1 MYIGEKVKFHN
12 EHGETVK
19 GEVTEVLSDSHDDV
33 RVNGMGEVEYFSKK
47 TDKYVPVRPK
57 HEDSIFY
64 EVKTDV
70 GMEYVLESE
79 IVERFSGNI

>member
-19 GEVTEVLSDSHDDV
+19 GEVTEVLSDSYDNV
-33 RVNGMGEVEYFSKK
+33 RVNNAGNVEYYSKK
-47 TDKYVPVRPK
+47 TDKYVPVRLK
-57 HEDSIFY
+57 HESSIFY

-70 GMEYVLESE
+70 GLEYVLEDE
-79 IVERFSGNI
+79 IVERFSGNL

>member
-1 MYIGEKVKFHN
+1 MYIGEKVKFRN
-12 EHGETVK
+12 EYGEAMK
-19 GEVTEVLSDSHDDV
+19 GEVVEVLSDSYDNV

-64 EVKTDV
+64 EVETDI
-70 GMEYVLESE
+70 GMEYIFASE
-79 IVERFSGNI
+79 IIERFSGNI